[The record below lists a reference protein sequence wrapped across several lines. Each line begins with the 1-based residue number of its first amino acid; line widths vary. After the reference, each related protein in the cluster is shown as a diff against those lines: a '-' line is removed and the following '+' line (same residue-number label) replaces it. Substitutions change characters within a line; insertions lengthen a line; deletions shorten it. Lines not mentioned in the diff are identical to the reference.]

1 MTEGTMIADRYR
13 IEGRLGLGGM
23 STVHLALD
31 TRLERHVAIKLLAE
45 HLADD
50 PTFVSRF
57 QREALAAARL
67 VHPNVVQVFDSGLDE
82 ASGRHFI
89 VMEYVPGQSVAQI
102 LRDRGGQGLGVE
114 ETLAIVV
121 QACHGLDYAHRQG
134 VVHRDVKPGNL
145 LRSPDGIVKLADF
158 GIARA
163 TDQSSI
169 TQVGSVLGTAAYLS
183 PEQAAGEEAGPQAD
197 LYSLGVVTYQCLAGR
212 LPYEAQSLSEL
223 VLKQQREAPPRLD
236 QLRPD
241 VSPALA
247 RAVAVALSI
256 DPRDRYATAREMG
269 DALDRAAEAPPEE
282 PTAATRALGATEAT
296 SVLPASAAV
305 ASAPAWEPAG
315 EAPVAPR
322 QPVPRRRQPPPA
334 PAPPPA
340 APRPRPRRARAA
352 RVPGGGGGGG
362 AGGGP
367 AAAPARVAGQA
378 RPRRAAHP
386 RAHRRGRRDRDRHV
400 DERHPAR
407 AAARRRVRLG
417 RAERRRDAPAGRGQ
431 HPLAPGSRPPGGNRG
446 TRAPGQPFPEPPG
459 FAPRANTRRERE
471 PPGRA

>member
-1 MTEGTMIADRYR
+1 MIADRYR

-67 VHPNVVQVFDSGLDE
+67 VHPNVVQVFDSGLDA

-183 PEQAAGEEAGPQAD
+183 PEQAAGEEAGPRAD
-197 LYSLGVVTYQCLAGR
+197 LYSLGVVTYQCLAAR

-236 QLRPD
+236 QLRAD
-241 VSPALA
+241 VTPALA

-256 DPRDRYATAREMG
+256 DPRDRYASAREMG

-282 PTAATRALGATEAT
+282 PTAATSPLGATEAT
-296 SVLPASAAV
+296 SVLPAGAA
-305 ASAPAWEPAG
+305 AAAPVWDPTDEH
-315 EAPVAPR
+315 PVAPR

-334 PAPPPA
+334 PAA
-340 APRPRPRRARAA
+340 E
-352 RVPGGGGGGG
+352 
-362 AGGGP
+362 P
-367 AAAPARVAGQA
+367 AAARSKPKR
-378 RPRRAAHP
+378 
-386 RAHRRGRRDRDRHV
+386 
-400 DERHPAR
+400 
-407 AAARRRVRLG
+407 
-417 RAERRRDAPAGRGQ
+417 
-431 HPLAPGSRPPGGNRG
+431 GNRAKRVLG
-446 TRAPGQPFPEPPG
+446 VLLIVALIGAGVAIAIITSMSDSQRVQLRNVVFDSVEQSVDAMRNLIED
-459 FAPRANTRRERE
+459 NTR
-471 PPGRA
+471 

>member
-1 MTEGTMIADRYR
+1 MTGELIAGRYR

-23 STVHLALD
+23 STVQLAMD
-31 TRLERHVAIKLLAE
+31 TRLERQVAVKLLAE

-67 VHPNVVQVFDSGLDE
+67 VHPNVVQVFDSGLD
-82 ASGRHFI
+82 AATGRHFI

-163 TDQSSI
+163 ADQSSI

-183 PEQAAGEEAGPQAD
+183 PEQAAGEEAGPRAD

-241 VSPALA
+241 VTPALA

-282 PTAATRALGATEAT
+282 PTAATSRLGATEAT
-296 SVLPASAAV
+296 SVLPAGAAAAAAV
-305 ASAPAWEPAG
+305 PTWEPTD
-315 EAPVAPR
+315 EHPVAPR
-322 QPVPRRRQPPPA
+322 QPVPRRRQPPPE
-334 PAPPPA
+334 
-340 APRPRPRRARAA
+340 
-352 RVPGGGGGGG
+352 
-362 AGGGP
+362 
-367 AAAPARVAGQA
+367 AAAPAAA
-378 RPRRAAHP
+378 RPQR
-386 RAHRRGRRDRDRHV
+386 RRGSRAKRVLGVLLILALIGAGVAIAIVTSMSDSQRVQLRNVVFDSVEQSV
-400 DERHPAR
+400 DAMRNLIE
-407 AAARRRVRLG
+407 
-417 RAERRRDAPAGRGQ
+417 D
-431 HPLAPGSRPPGGNRG
+431 
-446 TRAPGQPFPEPPG
+446 
-459 FAPRANTRRERE
+459 NTR
-471 PPGRA
+471 

>member
-1 MTEGTMIADRYR
+1 MIADRYR

-67 VHPNVVQVFDSGLDE
+67 VHPNVVQVFDSGLD
-82 ASGRHFI
+82 AATGRHFI

-163 TDQSSI
+163 ADQSSI

-183 PEQAAGEEAGPQAD
+183 PEQAAGEEAGPRAD

-241 VSPALA
+241 VTPALA

-282 PTAATRALGATEAT
+282 PTAATSRLGATEAT
-296 SVLPASAAV
+296 SVLPAGAAAAAAV
-305 ASAPAWEPAG
+305 PTWEPTD
-315 EAPVAPR
+315 EHPVAPR
-322 QPVPRRRQPPPA
+322 QPVPRRRQPPPE
-334 PAPPPA
+334 
-340 APRPRPRRARAA
+340 
-352 RVPGGGGGGG
+352 
-362 AGGGP
+362 
-367 AAAPARVAGQA
+367 AAAPAAA
-378 RPRRAAHP
+378 RPQR
-386 RAHRRGRRDRDRHV
+386 RRGSRAKRVLGVLLILALIGAGVAIAIVTSMSDSQRVQLRNVVFDSVEQSV
-400 DERHPAR
+400 DAMRNLIE
-407 AAARRRVRLG
+407 
-417 RAERRRDAPAGRGQ
+417 D
-431 HPLAPGSRPPGGNRG
+431 
-446 TRAPGQPFPEPPG
+446 
-459 FAPRANTRRERE
+459 NTR
-471 PPGRA
+471 